1 MQIECRALAQRRRSR
16 DTLMNIRVGS
26 TVNPLIA
33 KVSAVNVDCHFS
45 IKMHFIVLHI
55 CLWHVSP
62 GKDGRAVVES
72 PR

>member
-1 MQIECRALAQRRRSR
+1 
-16 DTLMNIRVGS
+16 MNIRVGS